1 MNKSMMLL
9 LLSVAL
15 FFGAC
20 GGGNVN
26 EKLTVASQQGD
37 CVGVMPMK
45 CLLVKAEGQTDW
57 QFFYSSIEG
66 FEYEVGYE
74 YVLEVKVDSV
84 ESPAADQSSLKYT
97 LVKELSKVEKTSEGL
112 PQIPVQE
119 ESLGELDSI
128 PPVAEPVE

>member
-9 LLSVAL
+9 LLSIAL

-37 CVGVMPMK
+37 CVGVVPMK

-57 QFFYSSIEG
+57 QFFYNAIEG
-66 FEYEVGYE
+66 FNYEPGFE
-74 YVLEVKVDSV
+74 YVLEVRVDSV
-84 ESPAADQSSLKYT
+84 KNPAADQSSLKYT
-97 LVKELSKVEKTSEGL
+97 LVKEISKEEKTSEGL
-112 PQIPVQE
+112 PQIPVLE
-119 ESLGELDSI
+119 ESVEESDSI
-128 PPVAEPVE
+128 PSDSVNP